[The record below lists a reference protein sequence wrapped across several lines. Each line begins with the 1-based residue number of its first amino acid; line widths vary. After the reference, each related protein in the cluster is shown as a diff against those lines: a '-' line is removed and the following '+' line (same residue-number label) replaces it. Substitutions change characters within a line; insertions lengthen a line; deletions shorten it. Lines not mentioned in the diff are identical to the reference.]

1 LSRDDPAAPTQSYR
15 RDDSVPLSR
24 GRGLGVVVMVVV
36 LVVVEVM
43 VMVMVVVVMVMVM
56 VMVVVVVEA
65 ARCDHTARIPGTV
78 QLYPNLAALEGR
90 PVRRRRR
97 TVLGHACT
105 GA

>member
-1 LSRDDPAAPTQSYR
+1 
-15 RDDSVPLSR
+15 
-24 GRGLGVVVMVVV
+24 MVV

-43 VMVMVVVVMVMVM
+43 VMVMVVVMVMVM

-65 ARCDHTARIPGTV
+65 ARCDHTARIPGSV